1 MKKIIF
7 TLVVL
12 MLAAPAWA
20 DVDIWC
26 TSDGNEVTIHF
37 DATTEV
43 NYVRAFALDIKLDK
57 DVNIIDVND
66 EVNSDYWV
74 FPGSYPGGTAVGDW
88 EIYDG
93 TLGEEPNQMTIE
105 MGSLYAEDDPDDHNE
120 PPVRS
125 GQLLKFKVD
134 CAAYAGTVNVSIA
147 ENVIRAGPVVMENP
161 DEDVSGRVNITADCS
176 VECESACEYPACWD
190 WLGQCHGD
198 TVGDD
203 LVIALGDFQDFK
215 AAFGAVKDVDLNYD
229 PCADY
234 NRTGDITLGD
244 FQTFKDAFAA
254 GSVAGDCPQGD
265 INGVYCPE

>member
-26 TSDGNEVTIHF
+26 TSDGNEVTVHF

-57 DVNIIDVND
+57 DVNIVDVND
-66 EVNSDYWV
+66 EINSDYWV

-88 EIYDG
+88 EEYDG

-134 CAAYAGTVNVSIA
+134 CTAGTGGQMVSVSIA

-161 DEDVSGRVNITADCS
+161 DEDVSGRVNIIPGGGS
-176 VECESACEYPACWD
+176 VECVTCTYPPCWD
-190 WLGQCHGD
+190 WLGQCEGDCHGND
-198 TVGDD
+198 G
-203 LVIALGDFQDFK
+203 
-215 AAFGAVKDVDLNYD
+215 DVDNDDFILFKPAYTGVYPDARYN
-229 PCADY
+229 PCADFDRDGDVDNDDFIIFKPNY
-234 NRTGDITLGD
+234 TKTGFTGCTPGD
-244 FQTFKDAFAA
+244 PC
-254 GSVAGDCPQGD
+254 G
-265 INGVYCPE
+265 IYCP

>member
-26 TSDGNEVTIHF
+26 TSDGNEVTVHF

-57 DVNIIDVND
+57 DVNIVDVND
-66 EVNSDYWV
+66 EINSDYWV

-88 EIYDG
+88 EEYDG

-134 CAAYAGTVNVSIA
+134 CTAGTGGQMVSVSIA

-161 DEDVSGRVNITADCS
+161 NEDVSGRTNITSDCA
-176 VECESACEYPACWD
+176 VECEADCTYPACWD
-190 WLGQCHGD
+190 WPGQCEGDCHGD
-198 TVGDD
+198 DGDVD
-203 LVIALGDFQDFK
+203 TDDFLAFK
-215 AAFGAVKDVDLNYD
+215 AAFATSKGDAKYN
-229 PCADY
+229 PCADLDR
-234 NRTGDITLGD
+234 NGDIDTDD
-244 FQTFKDAFAA
+244 FLVFKANFTKT
-254 GSVAGDCPQGD
+254 GLTGCEQGD
-265 INGVYCPE
+265 INGLYCP